1 MRAAVSVALLTGA
14 GPRQPD
20 RLECRPFESDL
31 RVTFRAKLHNILF
44 LLSEPKPRMKTS
56 AEIRSA
62 FLDFFASKD
71 HAIVESSPLVPANDP
86 TLLFTNAGM
95 VQFKDC
101 FLGKEKRNYVR
112 ATTSQRC
119 VRAGG
124 KHNDLENV
132 GYTARHHTF
141 FEMLGNFSFGDYFK
155 REAIQYAWEFLTE
168 TMGLPAEKLWVTVY
182 QDDDAAAAVWLNEI
196 GVNPNHFA
204 RIGDKPG
211 GKPYESDNFWSMGD
225 TGPCGP
231 CSEIFYDHG
240 PDVWGGPPGTPE
252 QEGDRFIEVWNLVF
266 MQFDRN
272 AQGEMTPLPKPSVDT
287 GMGLERLAAVMQH
300 VHSNYEIDLFQVLIE
315 AAAEFTATTDLES
328 KSLRVIADHIRSC
341 AFLVVDGVTPG
352 NEGRG
357 YVLRRI
363 IRRAIRHGYQLGQQ
377 QPFFYRLVDALDA
390 QMGDAYPELRKSK
403 GLVARVLKLEEERF
417 AETIEHGMK
426 ILDDVIAELDDK
438 VIPGHVVFKLYDTY
452 GFPTDLTADI
462 ARERE
467 MEIDR
472 EGFDRE
478 MDAQRERA
486 RSASHFGV
494 EHSTEFEIEGETNF
508 TGYEHLQDLATVVA
522 LFSEGES
529 IDQLNAGQGGLVV
542 LDRTP
547 FYAESGGQ
555 AGDGG
560 YLRAANGTEFLV
572 ADTHKQSGAVF
583 THIGKVTSGELRVG
597 DQVTAEVNVEQRSA
611 TALNHSA
618 THLLHAALRQLLGDH
633 VGQKGSLV
641 EAERLRFDFSHF
653 EPVSREQLIE
663 IERLVNEQIRT
674 NHMVE
679 TNVMAL
685 DAAKAAGAMALFGE
699 KYDEQVR
706 VLRMGD
712 FSTEL
717 CGGTHVNA
725 LGDIGLFKITME
737 TGIASGVRRIEAVT
751 GARALAWVEADE
763 ERLMRLGGLINAGRD
778 ELEDKLSKLLDRN
791 KKLEKELD
799 QIKSK
804 LASAAG
810 SDLASQAV
818 EVNGA
823 KVLAARLDG
832 VDPKSLRDTL
842 DQLKNKLGS
851 AVILLAAVNGDRVNL
866 IAGVTKDLT
875 NRLRAGDLV
884 KLAAQEV
891 GGKGGGRPDMA
902 QAGGS
907 DPSGVPKALELV
919 RSWASE
925 GL

>member
-1 MRAAVSVALLTGA
+1 
-14 GPRQPD
+14 
-20 RLECRPFESDL
+20 
-31 RVTFRAKLHNILF
+31 
-44 LLSEPKPRMKTS
+44 MKTS

-62 FLDFFASKD
+62 FLDYFASKD

-95 VQFKDC
+95 VQFKDV
-101 FLGKEKRNYVR
+101 FLGKDKRNYVR

-168 TMGLPAEKLWVTVY
+168 VMGLPADKLWVTVY
-182 QDDDAAAAVWLNEI
+182 QEDDDAAAIWLDEI
-196 GVNPNHFA
+196 GVDPARFT

-211 GKPYESDNFWSMGD
+211 GKRFESDNFWSMGD

-231 CSEIFYDHG
+231 CSEVFYDHG
-240 PDVWGGPPGTPE
+240 PEVEGGPPGTPE
-252 QEGDRFIEVWNLVF
+252 EDGDRYIEIWNLVF
-266 MQFDRN
+266 MQYNRD
-272 AQGEMTPLPKPSVDT
+272 AGGEMTPLPKPSVDT
-287 GMGLERLAAVMQH
+287 GMGLERLAAVMQS
-300 VHSNYEIDLFQVLIE
+300 VHSNYEIDLFEALIK
-315 AAAEFTATTDLES
+315 AAAEATGTSDLAS

-377 QPFFYRLVDALDA
+377 QPFFYQLVDALDE
-390 QMGDAYPELRKSK
+390 QMGAAYPELHKARD
-403 GLVARVLKLEEERF
+403 LVKRVLKLEEERF
-417 AETIEHGMK
+417 AETIEQGMR
-426 ILDDVIAELDDK
+426 ILDEAIDGLDDK
-438 VIPGHVVFKLYDTY
+438 VIPGSVVFKLYDTY

-462 ARERE
+462 ARERAL
-467 MEIDR
+467 EIDQA
-472 EGFDRE
+472 GFDE
-478 MDAQRERA
+478 AMEGQRA
-486 RSASHFGV
+486 RARAASNFGV
-494 EHSTEFEIEGETNF
+494 EQSAEFDIEGETDF
-508 TGYEHLQDLATVVA
+508 TGYERLQDSATVIA
-522 LFSEGES
+522 LFRDGES
-529 IDQLNAGQGGLVV
+529 ADQLDSGETGIVV

-555 AGDGG
+555 AGDAGW
-560 YLRAANGTEFLV
+560 LRVSGDAAFEVRDTQKQAGT
-572 ADTHKQSGAVF
+572 VF
-583 THIGKVTSGELRVG
+583 AHIGEVKSGGLHVG
-597 DQVTAEVNVEQRSA
+597 DSINAEVDTQRRA
-611 TALNHSA
+611 ETALNHSA
-618 THLLHAALRQLLGDH
+618 THLLHAALRKVLGDH
-633 VGQKGSLV
+633 VTQKGSLV
-641 EAERLRFDFSHF
+641 EAERLRFDFSHYQ
-653 EPVSREQLIE
+653 PVTREELVE
-663 IERLVNEQIRT
+663 IERLVNEQIRM

-679 TNVMAL
+679 TRIMAL
-685 DAAKAAGAMALFGE
+685 EDAKNAGAMALFGE
-699 KYDEQVR
+699 KYDDQVR

-717 CGGTHVNA
+717 CGGTHVKA
-725 LGDIGLFKITME
+725 LGDIGLFKITVE

-751 GARALAWVEADE
+751 GAGALAMVEADE
-763 ERLMRLGGLINAGRD
+763 ARLLRIGGLIHAGKD
-778 ELEDKLSKLLDRN
+778 ELEEKLGKLLERN
-791 KKLEKELD
+791 KKLEKELE
-799 QIKSK
+799 QIKAK

-832 VDPKSLRDTL
+832 ADPKSLRDTL

-851 AVILLAAVNGDRVNL
+851 AVVLLAAVNGDKVNL

-875 NRLRAGDLV
+875 DRCRAGDLV
-884 KLAAQEV
+884 KLAAEQV

-907 DPSGVPKALELV
+907 DPAGVPKALELATAWV
-919 RSWASE
+919 GE
-925 GL
+925 KL